1 MRNTKALEA
10 LAHFGIPG
18 ADIRVETIPQGL
30 INDSYRVFSEGVP
43 QFILQRIN
51 TRVFPSPDLLMENIS
66 RLLPVLEGAGYAGLS
81 LAPTSAG
88 APWLEQ
94 ADGEV
99 WRLFHYIPGSH
110 TLEATQDPQ
119 IAREAGRVIGRF
131 HQLVSRVPVSE
142 IHTPLKG
149 FHDLE
154 LRSQQLKTAVATGM
168 PERLDRAGPLL
179 ELAGRLVGLLKEI
192 PLASLPLRICHND
205 TKLSNI
211 LFEKDRGKGLCLID
225 LDTLMPGY
233 LLYDFGDAARIL
245 LSPVGETHAPSAEGT
260 ISLPM
265 FEAFAEGWHSSGLAM
280 GIQEA
285 TWLCHGIPL
294 MSTLHGVRTLT
305 DFLTGDRYYHTTYP
319 GQNLDRA
326 SSMLE
331 SASLAAQRLPELQ
344 KIFEKSG

>member
-1 MRNTKALEA
+1 MLNTKALEA
-10 LAHFGIPG
+10 LSHFGIPG

-43 QFILQRIN
+43 VFVLQRIN

-66 RLLPVLEGAGYAGLS
+66 RLLPVLEGAGYAGLT

-88 APWLEQ
+88 TSWLEQ

-99 WRLFHYIPGSH
+99 WRLFRYIPGSY
-110 TLEATQDPQ
+110 TMESTQDPQ

-142 IHTPLKG
+142 MHTSLKG

-154 LRSQQLKTAVATGM
+154 LRSQQLKKAVETGIN
-168 PERLDRAGPLL
+168 ERVDRAGPLL
-179 ELAGRLVGLLKEI
+179 ELAGRLVGLFKEI
-192 PLASLPLRICHND
+192 PLASFPLRICHND

-211 LFEKDRGKGLCLID
+211 LFQRDTAKGLCLID

-245 LSPVGETHAPSAEGT
+245 LSPEGETHASSAEGT

-265 FEAFAEGWHSSGLAM
+265 FQAFAEGWHSSGLAM
-280 GIQEA
+280 GTLEA
-285 TWLCHGIPL
+285 RWLCHGVPL
-294 MSTLHGVRTLT
+294 MSTLHGIRALT

-326 SSMLE
+326 SSMLG
-331 SASLAAQRLPELQ
+331 SASLAAERLPELQ
-344 KIFEKSG
+344 RIFEKSG

>member
-81 LAPTSAG
+81 LAPTSEG

-142 IHTPLKG
+142 MHTTLKG

-168 PERLDRAGPLL
+168 PERIDRAGPLL
-179 ELAGRLVGLLKEI
+179 ELARELIGLCKEI

-211 LFEKDRGKGLCLID
+211 LFEKDRGKGLCLVD

-280 GIQEA
+280 GTLET

-326 SSMLE
+326 SGMLE